1 MKRDNPGDTFLIKDC
16 GECVVNNLTAR
27 TAEKL
32 SSLRSIALICMAL
45 ITTSAFYRL
54 SMPIAERHGPA
65 EPRHCHP
72 GPARLMDVSLRP
84 VDIEQPATHL
94 PIGAHLISLRRF
106 YLHHGIYLGGADVA
120 HYSGFSGS
128 LRAGPIEVTDLEHFA
143 NGKPVWMLQEPCKY
157 SSEEIA
163 DRARSRLGEA
173 QYRLLFNNCEH
184 FCSWCVS
191 GNSYSAQVD
200 ACFRRPQ
207 DLFALISALEPR
219 LVA

>member
-1 MKRDNPGDTFLIKDC
+1 MS
-16 GECVVNNLTAR
+16 NLTAR
-27 TAEKL
+27 AAEQL

-54 SMPIAERHGPA
+54 SMPIAESHRLA

-72 GPARLMDVSLRP
+72 RPTRLMDVSLRP
-84 VDIEQPATHL
+84 VDVEQPAAHL
-94 PIGAHLISLRRF
+94 PIGAHLVSPRRF
-106 YLHHGIYLGGADVA
+106 YLHHGIYLGGTDVV

-128 LRAGPIEVTDLEHFA
+128 LRPGPIEVTDLERFA

-163 DRARSRLGEA
+163 ERARSRLGEA
-173 QYRLLFNNCEH
+173 QYRVLFNNCEH
-184 FCSWCVS
+184 FCSWCIS

-200 ACFRRPQ
+200 ACFHRPHA
-207 DLFALISALEPR
+207 LLALISALEPYW
-219 LVA
+219 VA

>member
-1 MKRDNPGDTFLIKDC
+1 
-16 GECVVNNLTAR
+16 VNNLTAR
-27 TAEKL
+27 AAEQL

-54 SMPIAERHGPA
+54 SMPIAESHRPA
-65 EPRHCHP
+65 EPRHCNQRSAH
-72 GPARLMDVSLRP
+72 LVDVSLRP
-84 VDIEQPATHL
+84 VDVQQPADQV
-94 PIGAHLISLRRF
+94 PIGAHLISPRRF

-128 LRAGPIEVTDLEHFA
+128 LRPGPIEVTDLEHFA
-143 NGKPVWMLQEPCKY
+143 NGKPVWVLQEPCKY

-163 DRARSRLGEA
+163 DRARSRLGEK
-173 QYRLLFNNCEH
+173 QYRVLFNNCEH

-191 GNSYSAQVD
+191 GKSYSAQVD
-200 ACFRRPQ
+200 ACFHRPH
-207 DLFALISALEPR
+207 DLFALISALEPH